1 MSAGVSVASIFEGAY
16 ERFGRRPALIG
27 GDVSRTYAELGERA
41 HRFASALRTL
51 GVERGARVVIVAPNS
66 PAYIEVSHGIFV
78 GGFVRVA
85 PSYKLHPEE
94 VGGIAAD
101 CEAAV
106 LVVSPEWAARLG
118 EIPGAEGLRVVVLG
132 APTERAIGY
141 EELLEGGSP
150 APPAEVPRAE
160 DLAALLYTSGT
171 TGAPKGA
178 TLTHA
183 NWVAMMRNSMV
194 EMPTLGPA
202 DVILHV
208 APLSHLSGYFEPTC
222 SARGVAH
229 LVHEAFDPVAVLDA
243 IERQRVSVIPLVPTM
258 LNMMLPEVDG
268 DGLGDGS
275 GGRDFSSLRA
285 MMYGGSGIAP
295 DRLARAVAAFG
306 DVFVQFFGLSE
317 TPMPLTALSRADH
330 EYDPAGPIPPR
341 LASAGRPNPFVEL
354 RLEGEDGGPVAIG
367 EVGEIV
373 VRGDNVMVGYWGKP
387 EQTAETIRPDGWAVT
402 GDLGRFDPDGYLY
415 IVDRKR
421 DMIVSGGYNVYPAEV
436 ENAISALVEVAEVAV
451 VGVPDERWGEAVKA
465 VVVLRPGQELSEDA
479 VVAACTERLAAYK
492 KPRSVD
498 FIAEL
503 PKTGSG
509 KIMRRRVRDRYWDGR
524 ERSVGG

>member
-1 MSAGVSVASIFEGAY
+1 VTSVATILEAAY
-16 ERFGRRPALIG
+16 ERFASRPALLG
-27 GDVSRTYAELGERA
+27 ADGSRSYAELGERA
-41 HRFASALRTL
+41 RRFASALRGL
-51 GVERGARVVIVAPNS
+51 GAAPGDRVVILAPNS
-66 PAYIEVSHGIFV
+66 LPYIEASHGIFL

-94 VGGIAAD
+94 VGQIVGD
-101 CEAAV
+101 CEPSV
-106 LVVSPEWAARLG
+106 LVVSPEWAERVG
-118 EIPGAEGLRVVVLG
+118 EIPGAEGVRVVSFG
-132 APTERAIGY
+132 AASGRAIGF
-141 EELLEGGSP
+141 EELLQGGSP
-150 APPAEVPRAE
+150 EPTGAPPGPE

-183 NWVAMMRNSMV
+183 NWAAMMRNSMV
-194 EMPTLGPA
+194 ELPVLGPD

-243 IERQRVSVIPLVPTM
+243 IERHRVSLIPLVPTM
-258 LNMMLPEVDG
+258 LNMMLPVLDEAP
-268 DGLGDGS
+268 
-275 GGRDFSSLRA
+275 GRDFSSLRA
-285 MMYGGSGIAP
+285 IAYGGSGIAP

-317 TPMPLTALSRADH
+317 TPMPLTALSQRDH
-330 EYDPAGPIPPR
+330 EFDPAGPQPAR
-341 LASAGRPNPFVEL
+341 LASAGHPNPFVEL
-354 RLEGEDGGPVAIG
+354 RLEGEDGEPVATG

-373 VRGDNVMVGYWGKP
+373 VRGDNVMRGYWGKP
-387 EQTAETIRPDGWAVT
+387 EQTATTIRPDGWALT
-402 GDLGRFDPDGYLY
+402 GDLGRFDADGYLY

-465 VVVLRPGQELSEDA
+465 VVVVRPDRELSEA
-479 VVAACTERLAAYK
+479 EVVAACEARLASYK

-498 FIAEL
+498 FIEEL

>member
-1 MSAGVSVASIFEGAY
+1 VSAGPSVATIFEAAY
-16 ERFGRRPALIG
+16 ERFAARPALIG
-27 GDVSRTYAELGERA
+27 DAGTRTYGELGERA
-41 HRFASALRTL
+41 HRFATALRGL
-51 GVERGARVVIVAPNS
+51 GVGRGDRVVILAPNS
-66 PAYIEVSHGIFV
+66 LPYIEVSHGIFV

-85 PSYKLHPEE
+85 PSFKLHPEE
-94 VGGIAAD
+94 VGQIVGD
-101 CEAAV
+101 CEASV
-106 LVVSPEWAARLG
+106 LVVSPEWAERLD
-118 EIPGAEGLRVVVLG
+118 EIPGAAGLRVVVLG
-132 APTERAIGY
+132 ARTDRAIAY

-150 APPAEVPRAE
+150 ERPLESPRAE
-160 DLAALLYTSGT
+160 DLCALLYTSGT

-194 EMPTLGPA
+194 ELPTLGTD

-243 IERQRVSVIPLVPTM
+243 IERRRVSLIPLVPTM
-258 LNMMLPEVDG
+258 LNMILPEVDG
-268 DGLGDGS
+268 DH
-275 GGRDFSSLRA
+275 GRDFSSLRA
-285 MMYGGSGIAP
+285 IAYGGSGIAP

-317 TPMPLTALSRADH
+317 TPMPLTALSQRDH
-330 EYDPAGPIPPR
+330 EYDPSGPWPPR

-354 RLEGEDGGPVAIG
+354 RLEAEDGGEVPTG

-373 VRGDNVMVGYWGKP
+373 VRGDNVMAGYWGKP
-387 EQTAETIRPDGWAVT
+387 EQTEATIRPDGWAMT
-402 GDLGRFDPDGYLY
+402 GDLGRFDADGYLY

-465 VVVLRPGQELSEDA
+465 VVVVRPGEELGPDD
-479 VVAACTERLAAYK
+479 VVEACARRLAPYK

-498 FIAEL
+498 FIDEL

>member
-1 MSAGVSVASIFEGAY
+1 MSAGPSVATIFEAAY
-16 ERFGRRPALIG
+16 ERFATRPALL
-27 GDVSRTYAELGERA
+27 GDEGARTYAELGERA
-41 HRFASALRTL
+41 HRFAAALRGL
-51 GVERGARVVIVAPNS
+51 GVARGDRVVILAPNS

-85 PSYKLHPEE
+85 PSFKFHPEE
-94 VGGIAAD
+94 VGRIVGD
-101 CEAAV
+101 CEASV

-118 EIPGAEGLRVVVLG
+118 EVPGTDRLRVVVLG
-132 APTERAIGY
+132 PATERAIGY
-141 EELLEGGSP
+141 EELLEGGCP
-150 APPAEVPRAE
+150 ERREAAPRPE
-160 DLAALLYTSGT
+160 DLCALLYTSGT

-194 EMPTLGPA
+194 ELPTLGTD

-208 APLSHLSGYFEPTC
+208 APLSHLSGYFEPTL
-222 SARGVAH
+222 SARGAAH

-243 IERQRVSVIPLVPTM
+243 IERRRVTLIPLVPTM
-258 LNMMLPEVDG
+258 LNMLLPEVDA
-268 DGLGDGS
+268 DS
-275 GGRDFSSLRA
+275 GRDFSSLRA
-285 MMYGGSGIAP
+285 IAYGGSGIAP

-317 TPMPLTALSRADH
+317 TPMPLTALSRRDH
-330 EYDPAGPIPPR
+330 EYDPAGPWPAR

-354 RLEGEDGGPVAIG
+354 RLEAEDGGAVPVG

-373 VRGDNVMVGYWGKP
+373 VRGDNVMAGYWRKP
-387 EQTAETIRPDGWAVT
+387 EQTAATIRDDGWAAT
-402 GDLGRFDPDGYLY
+402 GDLGRFDADGYLY

-436 ENAISALVEVAEVAV
+436 ENAISALVEVQEVAV

-465 VVVLRPGQELSEDA
+465 VVVVRPGEELSADD
-479 VVAACTERLAAYK
+479 VVEACARRVAPYK

-498 FIAEL
+498 FVAEL

>member
-1 MSAGVSVASIFEGAY
+1 MSTSVAAIFEAAY
-16 ERFGRRPALIG
+16 ERFASRPALLG
-27 GDVSRTYAELGERA
+27 TDGVRTYAELGERA
-41 HRFASALRTL
+41 HRFASALRSL
-51 GVERGARVVIVAPNS
+51 GATRGDRVVIVAPNS

-94 VGGIAAD
+94 VGQIIGD
-101 CEAAV
+101 CEPSV
-106 LVVSPEWAARLG
+106 LVVSPEWAERLG
-118 EIPGAEGLRVVVLG
+118 EVPGAEGRRVVVLG
-132 APTERAIGY
+132 AGTERAIAY
-141 EELLEGGSP
+141 AELLEGGSP
-150 APPAEVPRAE
+150 ERREAAPGPE
-160 DLAALLYTSGT
+160 DLCALLYTSGT

-194 EMPTLGPA
+194 ELPTLGTD

-208 APLSHLSGYFEPTC
+208 APLSHLAGYFEPTC

-243 IERQRVSVIPLVPTM
+243 IERHRVTMIPLVPTM
-258 LNMMLPEVDG
+258 LNMMLPEVDA
-268 DGLGDGS
+268 DP
-275 GGRDFSSLRA
+275 GRDFSSLRA
-285 MMYGGSGIAP
+285 IAYGGSGIAP

-317 TPMPLTALSRADH
+317 TPMPLTALSRRDH
-330 EYDPAGPIPPR
+330 EYDPAGPWPAR

-354 RLEGEDGGPVAIG
+354 RLEAEDGAAVAAG

-373 VRGDNVMVGYWGKP
+373 VRGDNVMAGYWGKP
-387 EQTAETIRPDGWAVT
+387 EQTAATIRADGWAMT
-402 GDLGRFDPDGYLY
+402 GDLGRFDSDGYLY

-465 VVVLRPGQELSEDA
+465 VVVVRPGEELGEA
-479 VVAACTERLAAYK
+479 EVVAACDARLATYK

-498 FIAEL
+498 FVAEL

-509 KIMRRRVRDRYWDGR
+509 KIMRRRIRDRYWDGR

>member
-1 MSAGVSVASIFEGAY
+1 MRTSVATLFEAAY
-16 ERFGRRPALIG
+16 ERFASRPALL
-27 GDVSRTYAELGERA
+27 GDEGSRTYAELGERA
-41 HRFASALRTL
+41 HRFASALRAL
-51 GVERGARVVIVAPNS
+51 GAARGDRVVIVAPNS
-66 PAYIEVSHGIFV
+66 LPYIEVSHGIFV

-94 VGGIAAD
+94 VGQIIGD
-101 CEAAV
+101 CAPSV

-118 EIPGAEGLRVVVLG
+118 EIPGAAGLRVVVLG
-132 APTERAIGY
+132 AGTERAIAY

-150 APPAEVPRAE
+150 ERREASPTAE
-160 DLAALLYTSGT
+160 DLCALLYTSGT

-194 EMPTLGPA
+194 ELPTLGTD

-208 APLSHLSGYFEPTC
+208 APLSHLAGYFEPTC
-222 SARGVAH
+222 SARGGAH

-243 IERQRVSVIPLVPTM
+243 IERHRVTMIPLVPTM
-258 LNMMLPEVDG
+258 LNMMLPEVDAG
-268 DGLGDGS
+268 PR
-275 GGRDFSSLRA
+275 RDFSSLRTIA
-285 MMYGGSGIAP
+285 YGGSGIAP

-317 TPMPLTALSRADH
+317 TPMPLTALSRRDH
-330 EYDPAGPIPPR
+330 EFDPAGPWPAR
-341 LASAGRPNPFVEL
+341 LAAAGRPNPFVEL
-354 RLEGEDGGPVAIG
+354 RLEAEDGGAVAVG

-373 VRGDNVMVGYWGKP
+373 VRGDNVMAGYWGKP
-387 EQTAETIRPDGWAVT
+387 EQTAATIRSDGWAMT
-402 GDLGRFDPDGYLY
+402 GDLGRFDADGYLY

-465 VVVLRPGQELSEDA
+465 VVVARPGVELSEA
-479 VVAACTERLAAYK
+479 EVVAACDARLATYK

-498 FIAEL
+498 FVAEL

-509 KIMRRRVRDRYWDGR
+509 KIMRRRIRDRYWDGR

>member
-1 MSAGVSVASIFEGAY
+1 VSAPGPSVASIFEAAY
-16 ERFGRRPALIG
+16 ERFAGRPALL
-27 GDVSRTYAELGERA
+27 GDTVTRTYAELGERA
-41 HRFASALRTL
+41 HRFASALRGL
-51 GVERGARVVIVAPNS
+51 GVERGDRVVIVAPNS
-66 PAYIEVSHGIFV
+66 LPYIEVSHGIFV

-85 PSYKLHPEE
+85 LSSKLHPAE
-94 VGGIAAD
+94 VGQIVGDA
-101 CEAAV
+101 EASALV
-106 LVVSPEWAARLG
+106 LSPEWAERVG
-118 EIPGAEGLRVVVLG
+118 KIPGADRVRTIVLG
-132 APTERAIGY
+132 EGTSWAIGY
-141 EELLEGGSP
+141 EELLEGGTP
-150 APPAEVPRAE
+150 DRPAETPTAE
-160 DLAALLYTSGT
+160 DLCALLYTSGT
-171 TGAPKGA
+171 TGTPKGA
-178 TLTHA
+178 TLTHG

-194 EMPTLGPA
+194 ELPTLGTA

-229 LVHEAFDPVAVLDA
+229 LVHETFEPAAVLDA
-243 IERQRVSVIPLVPTM
+243 IERQRVSLIPLVPTM
-258 LNMMLPEVDG
+258 LNMMLPEVDE
-268 DGLGDGS
+268 DT
-275 GGRDFSSLRA
+275 GRDFSSLRSI
-285 MMYGGSGIAP
+285 MYGGSGIAP
-295 DRLARAVAAFG
+295 DRLARAVKAFG
-306 DVFVQFFGLSE
+306 NVFVQFFGLSE
-317 TPMPLTALSRADH
+317 TPMPLTALSRRDH
-330 EYDPAGPIPPR
+330 EFDPAGAWPPR
-341 LASAGRPNPFVEL
+341 LASAGRPNPFVEM
-354 RLEGEDGGPVAIG
+354 RLEGEDGTAVPTG

-373 VRGDNVMVGYWGKP
+373 VRGDNVMVGYWRKP

-402 GDLGRFDPDGYLY
+402 GDLGRFDEDGYLY

-465 VVVLRPGQELSEDA
+465 VVVVRPGQELDEDA
-479 VVAACTERLAAYK
+479 VVGACTSRLAAYK

-498 FIAEL
+498 FIEEL

>member
-1 MSAGVSVASIFEGAY
+1 MSAAGPSVATIFEAAY
-16 ERFGRRPALIG
+16 ERFAGRPALL
-27 GDVSRTYAELGERA
+27 GDAGARTYAELGERA
-41 HRFASALRTL
+41 HRFASALRGL
-51 GVERGARVVIVAPNS
+51 GIERGDRVVILAPNGPS
-66 PAYIEVSHGIFV
+66 YIEVSHGIFV

-85 PSYKLHPEE
+85 PSFTLHPEE
-94 VGGIAAD
+94 VGQIVGD
-101 CEAAV
+101 CEASA
-106 LVVSPEWAARLG
+106 LIVSPEWAERLG
-118 EIPGAEGLRVVVLG
+118 EIPGAGELRVVALG

-150 APPAEVPRAE
+150 ERPAWSPGAE
-160 DLAALLYTSGT
+160 DLCALLYTSGT

-178 TLTHA
+178 TLTHG

-194 EMPTLGPA
+194 ELPTLGTD

-208 APLSHLSGYFEPTC
+208 APLSHLSGYCEPTC

-229 LVHEAFDPVAVLDA
+229 LVQPGFDPVAVLDA
-243 IERQRVSVIPLVPTM
+243 IERERVTMIPLVPTM
-258 LNMMLPEVDG
+258 LNMMLPVVDA
-268 DGLGDGS
+268 DR
-275 GGRDFSSLRA
+275 GRDFSSLRVIA
-285 MMYGGSGIAP
+285 YGGSGIAP

-317 TPMPLTALSRADH
+317 TPMPLTALSQRDH
-330 EYDPAGPIPPR
+330 KYDPSGPWPAR
-341 LASAGRPNPFVEL
+341 LGSAGRPNPFVEL
-354 RLEGEDGGPVAIG
+354 RLEGEDGGAVPVG

-387 EQTAETIRPDGWAVT
+387 EQTAATIRPDGWAAT
-402 GDLGRFDPDGYLY
+402 GDLGRFDADGYLY

-436 ENAISALVEVAEVAV
+436 ENAISVLVEVAEVAV

-465 VVVLRPGQELSEDA
+465 VVVVRSGEELSADEVVDA
-479 VVAACTERLAAYK
+479 CARRLASYK

-498 FIAEL
+498 FVEEL

-509 KIMRRRVRDRYWDGR
+509 KIMRRRIRDRYWDGR

>member
-1 MSAGVSVASIFEGAY
+1 MSTSVATIFEAAY
-16 ERFGRRPALIG
+16 ERFASRPALL
-27 GDVSRTYAELGERA
+27 GDDVRTYAELGERA
-41 HRFASALRTL
+41 HRFASALRGL
-51 GVERGARVVIVAPNS
+51 GATRGDRVVIIAPNS

-94 VGGIAAD
+94 VGQIIGD
-101 CEAAV
+101 CEPSV

-118 EIPGAEGLRVVVLG
+118 EVPGAEGLRVVVLG
-132 APTERAIGY
+132 AGTERAIAY

-150 APPAEVPRAE
+150 ERNGAGPRAE
-160 DLAALLYTSGT
+160 DLCALLYTSGT

-194 EMPTLGPA
+194 ELPTLGTD

-208 APLSHLSGYFEPTC
+208 APLSHLAGYFEPTC

-243 IERQRVSVIPLVPTM
+243 IERHRVTTIPLVPTM
-258 LNMMLPEVDG
+258 LNMMLPEVDA
-268 DGLGDGS
+268 DP
-275 GGRDFSSLRA
+275 GRDFSSLRA
-285 MMYGGSGIAP
+285 IAYGGSGIAP

-317 TPMPLTALSRADH
+317 TPMPLTALSRRDH
-330 EYDPAGPIPPR
+330 EYDPAGPWPAR

-354 RLEGEDGGPVAIG
+354 RLEAEDGGAVATG

-373 VRGDNVMVGYWGKP
+373 VRGDNVMAGYWGKP
-387 EQTAETIRPDGWAVT
+387 EQTAATIREDGWALT
-402 GDLGRFDPDGYLY
+402 GDLGRFDADGYLY

-465 VVVLRPGQELSEDA
+465 VVVARPGVELSEA
-479 VVAACTERLAAYK
+479 EVVAACDARLAAYK

-498 FIAEL
+498 FVAEL

-509 KIMRRRVRDRYWDGR
+509 KIMRRRIRDRYWDGR

>member
-1 MSAGVSVASIFEGAY
+1 MSAGPSVASIFEAAY
-16 ERFGRRPALIG
+16 ERFAGRPALLG
-27 GDVSRTYAELGERA
+27 EDGVRTYAELGERA
-41 HRFASALRTL
+41 HRFASALRGL
-51 GVERGARVVIVAPNS
+51 GVARGERVVIVAPNS
-66 PAYIEVSHGIFV
+66 LPYIEVSHGIFV

-85 PSYKLHPEE
+85 PSSKLHPEE
-94 VGGIAAD
+94 IGQIIGD
-101 CEAAV
+101 CEPSV
-106 LVVSPEWAARLG
+106 LVVSPEWAGRLA
-118 EIPGAEGLRVVVLG
+118 EVPGADGLRVIALG
-132 APTERAIGY
+132 AATDRAIAY

-150 APPAEVPRAE
+150 ERHEAGPRAE
-160 DLAALLYTSGT
+160 DLCALLYTSGT

-194 EMPTLGPA
+194 ELPTLGTD

-243 IERQRVSVIPLVPTM
+243 IERNWVTMIPLVPTM
-258 LNMMLPEVDG
+258 LNMMLPEVDA
-268 DGLGDGS
+268 DP
-275 GGRDFSSLRA
+275 GRDFSSLRA
-285 MMYGGSGIAP
+285 IAYGGSGIAP
-295 DRLARAVAAFG
+295 ERLARAVAAFG

-317 TPMPLTALSRADH
+317 TPMPLTALSQRDH
-330 EYDPAGPIPPR
+330 EYDPAGPWPAR

-354 RLEGEDGGPVAIG
+354 RLEAEDGAAVPTG

-373 VRGDNVMVGYWGKP
+373 VRGDNVMVGYWRKP
-387 EQTAETIRPDGWAVT
+387 EQTEATIRPDGWAMT
-402 GDLGRFDPDGYLY
+402 GDLGRFDEDGYLY

-436 ENAISALVEVAEVAV
+436 ENAISALLEVAEVAV

-465 VVVLRPGQELSEDA
+465 VVVVRPGEELSEAD
-479 VVAACTERLAAYK
+479 VVAACDARLAAYK

-498 FIAEL
+498 FAAEL

-509 KIMRRRVRDRYWDGR
+509 KIMRRRIRDRYWDGR

>member
-1 MSAGVSVASIFEGAY
+1 VSAAGPSVATIFEAAY
-16 ERFGRRPALIG
+16 ERFASRPALIG
-27 GDVSRTYAELGERA
+27 EARTRTYAELGERA
-41 HRFASALRTL
+41 HRFASALRGL

-66 PAYIEVSHGIFV
+66 PSYIEVSHGIFV

-85 PSYKLHPEE
+85 PSAKLHPEE
-94 VGGIAAD
+94 VGQIVAD
-101 CEAAV
+101 AGASV
-106 LVVSPEWAARLG
+106 LVLSPEWAARLD
-118 EIPGAEGLRVVVLG
+118 EIPGAERLRAVVLG
-132 APTERAIGY
+132 AATERAVGY

-150 APPAEVPRAE
+150 APPAKLPGAA
-160 DLAALLYTSGT
+160 DICALLYTSGT

-194 EMPTLGPA
+194 EMPTLGTA
-202 DVILHV
+202 DTILHV

-229 LVHEAFDPVAVLDA
+229 LVHETFDPVAVLEA
-243 IERQRVSVIPLVPTM
+243 IERRRVSLIPLVPTM
-258 LNMMLPEVDG
+258 LNMMLPVVDE
-268 DGLGDGS
+268 DP
-275 GGRDFSSLRA
+275 GRDFSSLRA
-285 MMYGGSGIAP
+285 IVYGGSGIAP
-295 DRLARAVAAFG
+295 DRLARAVKAFG

-317 TPMPLTALSRADH
+317 TPMPLTALSRRDH
-330 EYDPAGPIPPR
+330 EYDPAGPQPAR

-354 RLEGEDGGPVAIG
+354 RLEAEDGGAVGVG

-373 VRGDNVMVGYWGKP
+373 VRGDNVMAGYWGKP
-387 EQTAETIRPDGWAVT
+387 EQTAETIRADGWALT
-402 GDLGRFDPDGYLY
+402 GDLGRFDADGYLY

-436 ENAISALVEVAEVAV
+436 ESALFGHPSVADVAV
-451 VGVPDERWGEAVKA
+451 IGVPDERWGEAVKA
-465 VVVLRPGQELSEDA
+465 VVVVRPGQVLSEDE
-479 VVAACTERLAAYK
+479 VVAACAGRLAAYK

-498 FIAEL
+498 FVAEL

>member
-1 MSAGVSVASIFEGAY
+1 MSAGPSVATIFEAAY
-16 ERFGRRPALIG
+16 ERFASRPALLG
-27 GDVSRTYAELGERA
+27 EEGSRTYAELGERA
-41 HRFASALRTL
+41 HRFASALRAL
-51 GVERGARVVIVAPNS
+51 GVTRGDRVVIVAPNS
-66 PAYIEVSHGIFV
+66 LPYIEVSHGIFV

-94 VGGIAAD
+94 IGQIIGD
-101 CEAAV
+101 CEPSV
-106 LVVSPEWAARLG
+106 LVVSPEWAERLG
-118 EIPGAEGLRVVVLG
+118 GVPGAAGLRVVVLG
-132 APTERAIGY
+132 EGTERAIAY

-150 APPAEVPRAE
+150 ERREAAPGPE
-160 DLAALLYTSGT
+160 DLCALLYTSGT

-194 EMPTLGPA
+194 ELPTLGTD

-208 APLSHLSGYFEPTC
+208 APLSHLAGYFEPTC
-222 SARGVAH
+222 SARGVGH

-243 IERQRVSVIPLVPTM
+243 IETHRVTMIPLVPTM
-258 LNMMLPEVDG
+258 LNMMLPEVDAG
-268 DGLGDGS
+268 PA
-275 GGRDFSSLRA
+275 RDFSSLRTIA
-285 MMYGGSGIAP
+285 YGGSGIAP

-317 TPMPLTALSRADH
+317 TPMPLTALSRRDH
-330 EYDPAGPIPPR
+330 EYDPAGAWPAR

-354 RLEGEDGGPVAIG
+354 RLETEDGGAPAIG

-373 VRGDNVMVGYWGKP
+373 VRGDNVMAGYWGKP
-387 EQTAETIRPDGWAVT
+387 EQTAATIRADGWALT
-402 GDLGRFDPDGYLY
+402 GDLGRFDADGYLY

-465 VVVLRPGQELSEDA
+465 VVVVRPGEELSEAD
-479 VVAACTERLAAYK
+479 VVAACDARLATYK

-498 FIAEL
+498 FIDEL

-509 KIMRRRVRDRYWDGR
+509 KIMRRRIRDRYWDGR

>member
-1 MSAGVSVASIFEGAY
+1 VSAPGTSVATIFEAAY
-16 ERFGRRPALIG
+16 ERFATRPALIG
-27 GDVSRTYAELGERA
+27 ADVSRSYAELGERA
-41 HRFASALRTL
+41 HRFASALRAL
-51 GVERGARVVIVAPNS
+51 GVERGSRVVIVAPNS

-94 VGGIAAD
+94 VGGIVAD
-101 CEAAV
+101 CEASA
-106 LVVSPEWAARLG
+106 LVVSPEWAERLD
-118 EIPGAEGLRVVVLG
+118 EIPGVEGLRVGVLG

-150 APPAEVPRAE
+150 GPPAELPRAE

-194 EMPTLGPA
+194 EMPPLGPA

-229 LVHEAFDPVAVLDA
+229 LVHEAFDPAAVLDA
-243 IERQRVSVIPLVPTM
+243 IERQRISVIPLVPTM
-258 LNMMLPEVDG
+258 LNMMLPEAG
-268 DGLGDGS
+268 EGA
-275 GGRDFSSLRA
+275 GRDFSSLRA
-285 MMYGGSGIAP
+285 VMYGGSGIAP

-317 TPMPLTALSRADH
+317 TPMPLTALSRRDH
-330 EYDPAGPIPPR
+330 EYDPGGPIPAR

-354 RLEGEDGGPVAIG
+354 RLEGEDGAPVAVG

-402 GDLGRFDPDGYLY
+402 GDLGRFDADGYLY

-465 VVVLRPGQELSEDA
+465 VVVVRPGQELGEDE

-498 FIAEL
+498 FIEEL

>member
-1 MSAGVSVASIFEGAY
+1 MSGPGPSVATILEAAY
-16 ERFGRRPALIG
+16 ERFATRPALLG
-27 GDVSRTYAELGERA
+27 AATRTYAELGERA
-41 HRFASALRTL
+41 HRFASGLRGL
-51 GVERGARVVIVAPNS
+51 GVERGARVVVVAPNS

-85 PSYKLHPEE
+85 PSTKLHPGEI
-94 VGGIAAD
+94 GGIVAD
-101 CEAAV
+101 CEAAA

-132 APTERAIGY
+132 SATAGAVGF

-150 APPAEVPRAE
+150 ATPAALPRAE

-194 EMPTLGPA
+194 ELPTLGTA

-229 LVHEAFDPVAVLDA
+229 LVHESFGPAVVLEA
-243 IERQRVSVIPLVPTM
+243 IERERVTLIPLVPTM
-258 LNMMLPEVDG
+258 LNMMLPEVD
-268 DGLGDGS
+268 DE

-285 MMYGGSGIAP
+285 IMYGGSGIAP
-295 DRLARAVAAFG
+295 DRLARAVKAFG

-317 TPMPLTALSRADH
+317 TPMPLTALSRRDH
-330 EYDPAGPIPPR
+330 EYDPAGPIPVR
-341 LASAGRPNPFVEL
+341 LASAGRPSPFVEL
-354 RLEGEDGGPVAIG
+354 RLAGEDGAPVGAG

-373 VRGDNVMVGYWGKP
+373 VRGDNVMLGYWGKP
-387 EQTAETIRPDGWAVT
+387 ELTAETIDADGWAAT
-402 GDLGRFDPDGYLY
+402 GDLGRFDEDGYLY

-421 DMIVSGGYNVYPAEV
+421 DMIVSGGYNIYPAEV
-436 ENAISALVEVAEVAV
+436 ENAISALVEVQEVAV

-465 VVVLRPGQELSEDA
+465 VVVVRPGEELSEA
-479 VVAACTERLAAYK
+479 EVVEVCAGRLAAYK

>member
-1 MSAGVSVASIFEGAY
+1 MSTSVATIFEAAY
-16 ERFGRRPALIG
+16 ERFASRPALLG
-27 GDVSRTYAELGERA
+27 EDGARTYAELGERA
-41 HRFASALRTL
+41 HRFASALRGL
-51 GVERGARVVIVAPNS
+51 GAARGDRVVIVAPNS

-85 PSYKLHPEE
+85 PSFKLHPEE
-94 VGGIAAD
+94 VGQIIGD
-101 CEAAV
+101 CEPTV

-118 EIPGAEGLRVVVLG
+118 EVPGAEGLRVVVLG
-132 APTERAIGY
+132 AGTERAIAY

-150 APPAEVPRAE
+150 ERREPSPRAE
-160 DLAALLYTSGT
+160 DLCALLYTSGT

-194 EMPTLGPA
+194 ELPTLGTG

-208 APLSHLSGYFEPTC
+208 APLSHLAGYFEPTC

-229 LVHEAFDPVAVLDA
+229 LVHEAFDPAAVLDA
-243 IERQRVSVIPLVPTM
+243 IVRHRVTVIPLVPTM
-258 LNMMLPEVDG
+258 LNMMLPEVDPG
-268 DGLGDGS
+268 P
-275 GGRDFSSLRA
+275 GRDFSSLRA
-285 MMYGGSGIAP
+285 IAYGGAGIAP

-317 TPMPLTALSRADH
+317 TPMPLTALSRRDH
-330 EYDPAGPIPPR
+330 EYDPAGPWPAR

-354 RLEGEDGGPVAIG
+354 RLEAEDGGAVATG

-373 VRGDNVMVGYWGKP
+373 VRGDNVMAGYWGKP
-387 EQTAETIRPDGWAVT
+387 EQTAATIRADGWAMT
-402 GDLGRFDPDGYLY
+402 GDLGRFDSDGYLY

-436 ENAISALVEVAEVAV
+436 ENAISALVEVSEVAV

-465 VVVLRPGQELSEDA
+465 VVVARPGAELSEA
-479 VVAACTERLAAYK
+479 EVVAACDARLASYK

-498 FIAEL
+498 FVGEL

-509 KIMRRRVRDRYWDGR
+509 KIMRRRIRDRYWDGR

>member
-1 MSAGVSVASIFEGAY
+1 
-16 ERFGRRPALIG
+16 RFAARPALIG
-27 GDVSRTYAELGERA
+27 DEETRTYAELGERA
-41 HRFASALRTL
+41 HRFAAALRGL
-51 GVERGARVVIVAPNS
+51 GAERGDRVVILAPNS
-66 PAYIEVSHGIFV
+66 LPYIEVSHGIFV

-94 VGGIAAD
+94 VGQIVGD
-101 CEAAV
+101 CEAKV
-106 LVVSPEWAARLG
+106 LVVSPEWAERLG
-118 EIPGAEGLRVVVLG
+118 EIPGAAELRVVVLG
-132 APTERAIGY
+132 AATERAIGY

-150 APPAEVPRAE
+150 ERPVWSPRAE
-160 DLAALLYTSGT
+160 DLCALLYTSGT

-178 TLTHA
+178 TLTHG

-194 EMPTLGPA
+194 ELPTLGTD

-229 LVHEAFDPVAVLDA
+229 LVHEAFDPAAVLDA
-243 IERQRVSVIPLVPTM
+243 IERRRVSLIPLVPTM
-258 LNMMLPEVDG
+258 LNMMLPVADA
-268 DGLGDGS
+268 DP
-275 GGRDFSSLRA
+275 GRDFSSLRA
-285 MMYGGSGIAP
+285 IAYGGSGIAP

-317 TPMPLTALSRADH
+317 TPMPLTALSRRDH
-330 EYDPAGPIPPR
+330 EYDPSGPQPAR

-354 RLEGEDGGPVAIG
+354 RLEAEDGGAVPAG

-373 VRGDNVMVGYWGKP
+373 VRGDNVMVGYWGNA
-387 EQTAETIRPDGWAVT
+387 EQTAATIRADGWAMT
-402 GDLGRFDPDGYLY
+402 GDLGRFDEDGYLY

-465 VVVLRPGQELSEDA
+465 VVVVRPGEELGADE
-479 VVAACTERLAAYK
+479 VVEACAARLAPYK

-498 FIAEL
+498 FIDEL